1 MPIRINLLAEQ
12 QAADELRR
20 RDPVKRALWVA
31 GFIVGAFAIWSGR
44 LQVKLMAAQREVS
57 SLEADWKK
65 LEPSFKNVTANLE
78 AAAEAQR
85 KWAALQSL
93 AVNRFLWANP
103 LDALQYVIAK
113 VDDIQVLRLKT
124 DQTYFIT
131 EGVKPSTNAEGVVIR
146 GRPGT
151 SRERVMLTLEAKD
164 YSRPHPGD
172 QIFKLQEAINS
183 NAYFK
188 TNLQKAELAAKSPE
202 IAEPGT
208 GRRYVTF
215 TLDCLYSE
223 KTR

>member
-12 QAADELRR
+12 QAADDLRR

-31 GFIVGAFAIWSGR
+31 GFIVGALAIWSGR
-44 LQVKLMAAQREVS
+44 LQVKLMAAKREVS
-57 SLEADWKK
+57 GFEADWKK
-65 LEPSFKNVTANLE
+65 LEPSFQKVTANLE
-78 AAAEAQR
+78 SAADAQR

-103 LDALQYVIAK
+103 LDALQYVIVK

-131 EGVKPSTNAEGVVIR
+131 EGVKPSTNEGVVSR

-183 NAYFK
+183 NPYFK
-188 TNLQKAELAAKSPE
+188 TNLQKAELTAKSPE
-202 IAEPGT
+202 MADPAT